1 MGKLHLIW
9 AEIDEVFPNPLNP
22 RKDYSV
28 KSADIKRIIK
38 QKGWETGIVCYEKN
52 SKYIIL
58 SGHRRW
64 YAAKELKIHNIPI
77 LIVDPPKS
85 EVEELESLGSI
96 QGGKVD
102 WTTYEWAKYTYEM
115 WINWNKCPYSDLAI
129 KMSVSASQIAV
140 RIKVFQ
146 NYQIDEI
153 KDKIEKGVYSF
164 SVLYYLL
171 IWMERLQ
178 KEKPLFVNK
187 YNEKMIRKTMLTKIE
202 QKLVNVVDLKND
214 KFIEL
219 SSDEQ
224 LKEFLM
230 SKKKKL
236 AEALMEVSFENSKYR
251 NVSRLKT
258 HINKINHE
266 IILINKYGAARP
278 DDAQVIISN
287 LKKLRKVILK
297 KQEELRSSYIG

>member
-1 MGKLHLIW
+1 ML
-9 AEIDEVFPNPLNP
+9 V
-22 RKDYSV
+22 
-28 KSADIKRIIK
+28 
-38 QKGWETGIVCYEKN
+38 
-52 SKYIIL
+52 
-58 SGHRRW
+58 
-64 YAAKELKIHNIPI
+64 
-77 LIVDPPKS
+77 VDPPKS
-85 EVEELESLGSI
+85 EVEELEYLGSI

-102 WTTYEWAKYTYEM
+102 WTVYEWARYTYDM
-115 WINWNKCPYSDLAI
+115 WIHWNKCSYADLAV
-129 KMSVSASQIAV
+129 KMGTSASQIAI

-146 NYQIDEI
+146 NYQNAEI
-153 KDKIEKGVYSF
+153 KENLEKGVYSF

-178 KEKPLFVNK
+178 KEKPLFVSK

-236 AEALMEVSFENSKYR
+236 TEALKEVSVESSKYR
-251 NVSRLKT
+251 NISRLKT
-258 HINKINHE
+258 NINKINHE
-266 IILINKYGAARP
+266 IILINEYDTNDPSDAR
-278 DDAQVIISN
+278 IIMQN
-287 LKKLRKVILK
+287 LTELRKEILK
-297 KQEELRSSYIG
+297 KQEELKVSYMA